1 MFNARILIA
10 EDEGLVAEDL
20 RQLLQRLGY
29 AVAGIVDTAAQA
41 VTMAAA
47 LRPDLVLMDIRL
59 EGEGDGI
66 DAAIQLKQQHAIP
79 FVFVTAHADP
89 ATLARATRAEPLG
102 YVVKPFNERELGA
115 AIETALYRHQAEDR
129 LQRMERWLSTTL
141 HSIGDAVIVADQDQ
155 RVTFLN
161 GVAEQMTR
169 WPINEAL
176 GQRFDLVFKVL
187 QGKDRLPMTSQAS
200 TALHT
205 GVTVRVDD
213 DSLLVARDGTVI
225 PIDDSAAPIRDDHGQ
240 AIGVVVVFRD
250 CTERKRMRDEQQR
263 MERRLQDAAR
273 LESLGV
279 LAGGLAHD
287 LNNILT
293 AILGNA
299 SLCRRELAAGSPQQ
313 QHLQVIETS
322 VHAAADLC
330 RQMLTCAGIGPLAT
344 GPVDL
349 NKIVGDGIDLVRG
362 SLGPGVQVQTRLAA
376 APVASRGDPGQ
387 LAQVV
392 MNLLLNAAEALPDGN
407 GTVTVAT
414 GTMPVTAAR
423 LATMVGTPT
432 LPAGDYAFLEVTD
445 TGAGMSAATQARIF
459 EPFFSTKSLGRGL
472 GLPGVLGIVRR
483 HGGAIRVDSVPGT
496 GTMIRALLP
505 QAEPP
510 PAARAT

>member
-1 MFNARILIA
+1 
-10 EDEGLVAEDL
+10 
-20 RQLLQRLGY
+20 
-29 AVAGIVDTAAQA
+29 
-41 VTMAAA
+41 
-47 LRPDLVLMDIRL
+47 
-59 EGEGDGI
+59 
-66 DAAIQLKQQHAIP
+66 
-79 FVFVTAHADP
+79 
-89 ATLARATRAEPLG
+89 
-102 YVVKPFNERELGA
+102 
-115 AIETALYRHQAEDR
+115 
-129 LQRMERWLSTTL
+129 
-141 HSIGDAVIVADQDQ
+141 
-155 RVTFLN
+155 
-161 GVAEQMTR
+161 
-169 WPINEAL
+169 
-176 GQRFDLVFKVL
+176 
-187 QGKDRLPMTSQAS
+187 
-200 TALHT
+200 
-205 GVTVRVDD
+205 
-213 DSLLVARDGTVI
+213 
-225 PIDDSAAPIRDDHGQ
+225 
-240 AIGVVVVFRD
+240 
-250 CTERKRMRDEQQR
+250 
-263 MERRLQDAAR
+263 
-273 LESLGV
+273 
-279 LAGGLAHD
+279 
-287 LNNILT
+287 
-293 AILGNA
+293 
-299 SLCRRELAAGSPQQ
+299 ELAAGSPQQ